1 MKRRY
6 DRMICIIIALF
17 ILVSGMCP
25 EIPQAD
31 SHFAC
36 LDNSSGTSYISSPKG
51 TLSQYELS
59 SRETIGIRS
68 TAFISDSSRKQ
79 DLRMT
84 LRVSLILFL
93 AEAFL
98 LKLSNPQRAA
108 ETVCAPE
115 THFFTALLNYIHQQ
129 DGKK

>member
-6 DRMICIIIALF
+6 GKLICIFIALF
-17 ILVSGMCP
+17 ILISGMCQ

-31 SHFAC
+31 SLFAC
-36 LDNSSGTSYISSPKG
+36 LDNSSSTSYINSPKG

-59 SRETIGIRS
+59 SKETIGIRS
-68 TAFISDSSRKQ
+68 TAFISDSSRKT

-84 LRVSLILFL
+84 LRVSLVLFL
-93 AEAFL
+93 AEDFL
-98 LKLSNPQRAA
+98 LKISIPQRAA
-108 ETVCAPE
+108 ETVCVSE
-115 THFFTALLNYIHQQ
+115 THFFTAILNYLHRQ

>member
-6 DRMICIIIALF
+6 GKLICIFIALF
-17 ILVSGMCP
+17 ILISGMCQ

-31 SHFAC
+31 SLFAC
-36 LDNSSGTSYISSPKG
+36 LDNSSSTSYISSPKG

-59 SRETIGIRS
+59 SKETIGIRS
-68 TAFISDSSRKQ
+68 TAFISDSSRKT

-84 LRVSLILFL
+84 LRVSLVLFL
-93 AEAFL
+93 AEDFL
-98 LKLSNPQRAA
+98 LKLSIPQRAA
-108 ETVCAPE
+108 ETVCVSE
-115 THFFTALLNYIHQQ
+115 THFFTAILNYLHRQ

>member
-6 DRMICIIIALF
+6 DKMICVIIALF
-17 ILVSGMCP
+17 VLLSGMCL

-31 SHFAC
+31 SLFARMEK
-36 LDNSSGTSYISSPKG
+36 SYDSTYICASKG

-59 SRETIGIRS
+59 SRETTGIRS

-93 AEAFL
+93 AEVFL

-108 ETVCAPE
+108 ETVCASE
-115 THFFTALLNYIHQQ
+115 THFFTALLNYIHRQ

>member
-31 SHFAC
+31 SHFVC
-36 LDNSSGTSYISSPKG
+36 LDNSSGTSYIISPNG

-93 AEAFL
+93 VEAFL
-98 LKLSNPQRAA
+98 LKISNPQRAA
-108 ETVCAPE
+108 ETVCAP
-115 THFFTALLNYIHQQ
+115 
-129 DGKK
+129 

>member
-6 DRMICIIIALF
+6 GKLICIFIALF
-17 ILVSGMCP
+17 ILISGMCQ

-31 SHFAC
+31 SLFAC
-36 LDNSSGTSYISSPKG
+36 LDNSSSTSYISSPKG

-59 SRETIGIRS
+59 SKETIGIRS
-68 TAFISDSSRKQ
+68 TAFISDSSRKT

-84 LRVSLILFL
+84 LRVSLVLFL
-93 AEAFL
+93 AEDFL
-98 LKLSNPQRAA
+98 LKISIPQRAA
-108 ETVCAPE
+108 ETVCVSE
-115 THFFTALLNYIHQQ
+115 THFFTAILNYLHRQ